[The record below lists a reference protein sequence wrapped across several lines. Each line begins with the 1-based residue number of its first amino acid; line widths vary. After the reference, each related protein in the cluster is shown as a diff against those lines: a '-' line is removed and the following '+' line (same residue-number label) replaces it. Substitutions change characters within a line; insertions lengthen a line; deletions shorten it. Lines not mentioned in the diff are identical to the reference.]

1 MVQSTSGSRDKKLYA
16 FNPDGNV
23 KWIFETG
30 DAIESSPTI
39 DADGTIYIGSNDGK
53 LYAIG
58 EAPGNK

>member
-1 MVQSTSGSRDKKLYA
+1 MITGPFYLSEMLNYRSL
-16 FNPDGNV
+16 

-58 EAPGNK
+58 EASSNN